1 MAKFSL
7 VQLIHWHCGK
17 LQSEVLIYLSRPL
30 HRPIIGSSLLD
41 TKQLYLQS
49 QVKFSSYYANPVK
62 SSLPY
67 RFIQYLKASSLY
79 DAISCSQECF
89 MMQVNLIKTRSI
101 RIMQAN
107 PVRSKLEC
115 WPNDYC
121 LQVHIHINPATVS
134 QFYMDIFTSLQYPI
148 EFCWWTNLCVS
159 IFHL

>member
-7 VQLIHWHCGK
+7 VQLIHK
-17 LQSEVLIYLSRPL
+17 LTLWET
-30 HRPIIGSSLLD
+30 PIRSFDLFKSSSSSPYHWIFD

-101 RIMQAN
+101 RIMQTN

-115 WPNDYC
+115 WPNDYG

-148 EFCWWTNLCVS
+148 EFC
-159 IFHL
+159 